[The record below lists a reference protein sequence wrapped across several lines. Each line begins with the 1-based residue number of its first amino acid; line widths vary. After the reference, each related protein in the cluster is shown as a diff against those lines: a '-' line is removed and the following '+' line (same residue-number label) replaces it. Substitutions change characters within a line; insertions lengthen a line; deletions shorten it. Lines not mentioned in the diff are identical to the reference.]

1 MNQPIINHQSSI
13 INPSVIHEI
22 FVPKETVNDEYVT
35 IAELYF
41 NDRDEVEAGDVVI
54 DVETSKAV
62 ISIETEYSGFIEYLC
77 EEGQDIEIGKHVAK
91 IYDMFPDEQKKTLS
105 PHPCTPEQES
115 AEETRFS
122 KAALDSLKKYNLD
135 ISIFK
140 GRDLV
145 CSDDVNEHIKNRNGS
160 DGPKLRRAVLPDNTK
175 IDPQKAE
182 IKKLGTAKKSEI
194 SYLSDIQT
202 ACLNSVVNVFV
213 DIDGIFNLLNDN
225 LDVFKDSL
233 LPVIIY
239 EVSRLLKKYRE
250 FNAYY
255 IDDSIAYYKDVHM
268 GLAVDIDDGLKVLKI
283 PGADKKSLKTL
294 ETELFDMIN
303 RYLNKKLTPDNL
315 TGTTFTITD
324 LSSENVSF
332 FMPLINKEQSA
343 VLGISGIDEKLKRC
357 VLTLTF
363 DHRVTEGKKACQFL
377 SELKERIESYRKKS
391 VSDADT
397 APDNEIIKCFQC
409 LKTLEED
416 KDMEGPGLIRIMNH
430 KLEEVYICHICLQG
444 M

>member
-1 MNQPIINHQSSI
+1 MNQSIVNHQSSI

-62 ISIETEYSGFIEYLC
+62 ISIETGYSGFIEYLC

-91 IYDMFPDEQKKTLS
+91 IYDIFPDEQKKTLS
-105 PHPCTPEQES
+105 PQPCMPEQKP

-122 KAALDSLKKYNLD
+122 KAALNCLKKHNLD
-135 ISIFK
+135 RSIFN

-145 CSDDVNEHIKNRNGS
+145 CSDDVNEYMNRS
-160 DGPKLRRAVLPDNTK
+160 DRSKLRRAVLQDDTK
-175 IDPQKAE
+175 VDPQKAE

-194 SYLSDIQT
+194 SYLSDIQS

-213 DIDGIFNLLNDN
+213 DVDGIFNLLNDN

-303 RYLNKKLTPDNL
+303 RYLDKKLTPDNL

-332 FMPLINKEQSA
+332 FMPLINKKQSA

-363 DHRVTEGKKACQFL
+363 DHRVTEGRKASQFL

-409 LKTLEED
+409 LKTLGED

-430 KLEEVYICHICLQG
+430 KFEEVYICHICLQG